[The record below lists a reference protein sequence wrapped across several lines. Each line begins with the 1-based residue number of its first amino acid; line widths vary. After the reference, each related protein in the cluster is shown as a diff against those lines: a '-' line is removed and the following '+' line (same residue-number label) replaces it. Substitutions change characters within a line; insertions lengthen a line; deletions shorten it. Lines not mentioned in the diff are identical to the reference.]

1 LDDCSI
7 VIYNIIYR
15 EESPSTAGQGAL

>member
-1 LDDCSI
+1 MIALLW
-7 VIYNIIYR
+7 YIIIFR

>member
-1 LDDCSI
+1 M
-7 VIYNIIYR
+7 IYNIIYR